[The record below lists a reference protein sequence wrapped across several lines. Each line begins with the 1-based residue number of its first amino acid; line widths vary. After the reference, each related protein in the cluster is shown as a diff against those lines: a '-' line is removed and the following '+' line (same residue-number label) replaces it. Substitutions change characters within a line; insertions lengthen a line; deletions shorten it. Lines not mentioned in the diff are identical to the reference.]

1 MFAIQEVAQMFD
13 VVDVIFNFSGVITG
27 YAVSP
32 DSRFESFCTALHS
45 LGLLRYLYVNF
56 RPWARNARIL
66 DPYDPPPVALCTER
80 VVIDLARM
88 EVAGRSHP
96 RHRVFIPADLCSP
109 SPVQVTR
116 HYASTIMK
124 DRGIIIDRHSGVT
137 LAW

>member
-1 MFAIQEVAQMFD
+1 MF
-13 VVDVIFNFSGVITG
+13 
-27 YAVSP
+27 P
-32 DSRFESFCTALHS
+32 LHLLHS
-45 LGLLRYLYVNF
+45 LGLFRYLYVNF
-56 RPWARNARIL
+56 RPWARNVRIL
-66 DPYDPPPVALCTER
+66 DLYDPPPVALCTER

-88 EVAGRSHP
+88 EVAGRSRP

>member
-1 MFAIQEVAQMFD
+1 MLDI
-13 VVDVIFNFSGVITG
+13 VDVIFTFSGVITG

-32 DSRFESFCTALHS
+32 DSRFSFFIFIFPNNCKAATHS
-45 LGLLRYLYVNF
+45 LPLLRYLYVNF
-56 RPWARNARIL
+56 RPWALNVSIP
-66 DPYDPPPVALCTER
+66 DPYAPPPVALCTER

-88 EVAGRSHP
+88 EVTGRSHP

-116 HYASTIMK
+116 HYMSTIMR
-124 DRGIIIDRHSGVT
+124 DRGVIIDRHSGVT